1 MLSVWIPLFVYPSQY
16 NANISVQV
24 FCTWLVTVSASG
36 AQVTVE
42 PLATG
47 VSTRLVCP
55 RSWQGRGCRTEGLEA
70 AVVADRSVDDRELSW
85 GATTVKVWEEIVPLN
100 IFFLA
105 SSTCHR
111 KKMLFILILYI
122 SFFLQFITPNKHLYC
137 NRTDLLRLLAICSCK
152 IWYKVKI
159 ISYFIGSV
167 INKPTNPSAVICC
180 TIIRNRPTL
189 V

>member
-1 MLSVWIPLFVYPSQY
+1 MKGELYINIYTRRDLYTFFDTFSVYTQMAACYKDVVSLNPTICVPESVH
-16 NANISVQV
+16 ANISVQV

-70 AVVADRSVDDRELSW
+70 TVVADRSVDDREWRW

-111 KKMLFILILYI
+111 RKMLFILILYI
-122 SFFLQFITPNKHLYC
+122 SFFLQFITQKMY
-137 NRTDLLRLLAICSCK
+137 TATGQI
-152 IWYKVKI
+152 Y
-159 ISYFIGSV
+159 
-167 INKPTNPSAVICC
+167 
-180 TIIRNRPTL
+180 
-189 V
+189 